1 MGKIWSRLYV
11 RLLVGIVLGIL
22 IGWAFPV
29 FGVKLKIL
37 GDLFVKLIRMLLAP
51 IIFGTVVVGIA
62 RMGDLKSFGRVGV
75 KSLIYFEIVST
86 LALVIGLVVVNIV
99 RPGAGMNVDASA
111 LDTRPIAGYAAVG
124 QNFTVSEFL
133 LNIVPTS
140 AVGAFVDGNML
151 QVIFFSVLFGVALS
165 RLGESKDRL
174 IEVLDGFV
182 GVMFVAVGIVMRL
195 APLAALGTMAFVIG
209 KFGLG
214 TLESFARLIA
224 SLYLTCL
231 VFIFG
236 VLGAIA
242 WWNGFSLWWFL
253 KYIKEEI
260 AVVFGTCSTEAVL
273 PRMMTKLEAVGCEKS
288 IVGMVLPA
296 GYAFNADGTSIYL
309 TMAAIFIAQATN
321 TRLSLGEQLLVL
333 AVLLLTSKGSAG
345 VAGAG
350 FIALAATLSSMHK
363 IPAGGLV
370 LLLGAESFLNQ
381 ARAVTNV
388 IGNGVATLVIARSES
403 TRINLKLE
411 EGDFKITE

>member
-1 MGKIWSRLYV
+1 MAEQLSWAKKLWSRLYI
-11 RLLVGIVLGIL
+11 RLLVGIALGIL
-22 IGWAFPV
+22 IGWTFPV

-62 RMGDLKSFGRVGV
+62 RMGDLKSFGRVGI

-86 LALVIGLVVVNIV
+86 LALVIGLVVVNVV
-99 RPGAGMNVDASA
+99 RPGAGMNVNASA
-111 LDTRPIAGYAAVG
+111 LDTRQIASYAAAG
-124 QNFTVSEFL
+124 QNFTVIEFL
-133 LNIVPTS
+133 LGIVPTS
-140 AVGAFVDGNML
+140 AAGAFVEGNML
-151 QVIFFSVLFGVALS
+151 QVIFFSVLFGIALS
-165 RLGESKDRL
+165 RLGQSKERL
-174 IEVLDGFV
+174 IEVLDDFV
-182 GVMFVAVGIVMRL
+182 HVMFGAVGIVMRL

-209 KFGLG
+209 KFGLE

-224 SLYLTCL
+224 SLYITCL
-231 VFIFG
+231 IFIFG

-273 PRMMTKLEAVGCEKS
+273 PQMMTKLEAMGCDKA

-309 TMAAIFIAQATN
+309 AMAAIFIAQATN
-321 TRLSLGEQLLVL
+321 TPLSLGEQLLVL

-388 IGNGVATLVIARSES
+388 IGNGVATIVIARSEGA
-403 TRINLKLE
+403 RIKS
-411 EGDFKITE
+411 